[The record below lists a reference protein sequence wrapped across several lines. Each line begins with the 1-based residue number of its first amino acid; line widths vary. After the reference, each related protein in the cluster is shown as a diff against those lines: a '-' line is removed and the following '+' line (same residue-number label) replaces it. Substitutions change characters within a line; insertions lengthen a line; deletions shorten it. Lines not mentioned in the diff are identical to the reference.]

1 MFVGR
6 YGYSTVRVRLTLS
19 DITAIRLSEEAPL
32 LTNRQDSTNLWVNQ
46 DQLSME
52 LDKFL
57 IATEGLKLQPFYN
70 PLMSLCNLGETQD
83 FTARSLRLQYS

>member
-1 MFVGR
+1 MGKPR
-6 YGYSTVRVRLTLS
+6 P
-19 DITAIRLSEEAPL
+19 AL
-32 LTNRQDSTNLWVNQ
+32 L
-46 DQLSME
+46 E

-83 FTARSLRLQYS
+83 FTAGH